1 MTVTHTRQ
9 LLEGAVRKQL
19 QTSTALQWS
28 ERQAAVDRG
37 DTTPRRLLVEKAG
50 VQHLRRQHAAA
61 VARAKRLQVSDNSSC
76 SNNPWLETRQ
86 FC

>member
-61 VARAKRLQVSDNSSC
+61 VARAKRLQVS
-76 SNNPWLETRQ
+76 SNTLSDPTDYASKN
-86 FC
+86 CD